1 MHEGAGRFDVQFS
14 SVRQG
19 DSMTFETFIPAR
31 AKNVLELIGD
41 APTDFETS
49 EEKFLEIQPECK
61 YTVTENLDGVKG
73 IFDTILI
80 QSALIGTLSN
90 KKLVALIKKIAMHLK
105 NNGTMIFT
113 LDNIG
118 NADNLNA
125 ILEGKPPK
133 FKVTLTRDE
142 LNDAI
147 EEAGLNV
154 LRSLNA
160 GRGTQVKRQ
169 IADIAKT
176 ELAVFVYIFTA
187 YKSDPPK
194 KTLIQTLIGEETVC
208 APSRVHMPNA
218 FFMTEP
224 NVFIVASRVGKP
236 YRLFEREQF
245 EERVF
250 INQRMCFPSFAV
262 GLDFFNVLRE
272 KEILFVS
279 EMDDHPV
286 LWEDDYKKTAWINF
300 RAVHAIQTSTPYL
313 ADFLSQFNPHVQ
325 VFPNHLRR
333 LPPPRDFDYEFKHK
347 RPVTIFFGALNRD
360 GDFIELLPT
369 LNKFAR
375 QYGNKLA
382 FKILSRRNL
391 FDALESDNKTFVG
404 DMNKYE
410 GQFVS
415 YEAYEAA
422 IRSSDIAL
430 LPLRDNEF
438 NRSKSDL
445 KFIEC
450 AGSGAVVLASP
461 VVYSKTVEEG
471 RTGFIYRDE
480 KEFTNKLNLLIRNR
494 NLRRMVAEAAYAYV
508 KRERLMSQH
517 YQERLEWYR
526 ELLLRLPELT
536 AEAAKRLEKFVPLFR
551 REIAEFRARFAKD
564 SQQGAAKNLQGG
576 AEIIIPE

>member
-1 MHEGAGRFDVQFS
+1 
-14 SVRQG
+14 
-19 DSMTFETFIPAR
+19 MTFETFIPAR
-31 AKNVLELIGD
+31 AKAVLELTGD
-41 APTDFETS
+41 APADFETS
-49 EEKFLEIQPECK
+49 DKKFTEIQPECK
-61 YTVTENLDGVKG
+61 YTVAEDLSNVKG
-73 IFDTILI
+73 IFDAILV
-80 QSALIGTLSN
+80 QSPLIGTLNN
-90 KKLVALIKKIAMHLK
+90 KKLVALIRKIAGYLK
-105 NNGTMIFT
+105 ENGTLIFT

-118 NADNLNA
+118 YGENIAAL
-125 ILEGKPPK
+125 LEGKPPK
-133 FKVTLTRDE
+133 FKVTLTQGE

-160 GRGTQVKRQ
+160 GRSTQVRRQ
-169 IADIAKT
+169 IADLAKT

-187 YKSDPPK
+187 YKKEPPK
-194 KTLIQTLIGEETVC
+194 KTLIQTLIGESTVC

-224 NVFIVASRVGKP
+224 NVFIVSSRVGKP
-236 YRLFEREQF
+236 YKLFDREQF
-245 EERVF
+245 DERIF

-272 KEILFVS
+272 KEILFIS

-313 ADFLSQFNPHVQ
+313 ADFLSQFNPHVT

-333 LPPPRDFDYEFKHK
+333 LPPPRDFLEEFKHK
-347 RPVTIFFGALNRD
+347 KPVTIFFGALNRD
-360 GDFIELLPT
+360 GDFIELLPI
-369 LNKFAR
+369 LNRFAH
-375 QYGNKLA
+375 QYGSKLE
-382 FKILSRRNL
+382 FKILARRNL
-391 FDALESDNKTFVG
+391 FDALESEHKTFVG
-404 DMNKYE
+404 DMRRYE

-415 YEAYEAA
+415 YEAYEEA

-438 NRSKSDL
+438 NRAKSDL

-450 AGSGAVVLASP
+450 AANGAVALASP
-461 VVYSKTVEEG
+461 IVYSKTIEDG

-480 KEFTNKLNLLIRNR
+480 REFINKLNILIKNK
-494 NLRRMVAEAAYAYV
+494 NLRRMVATSAYNYV

-517 YQERLEWYR
+517 YLERLDWYR
-526 ELLLRLPELT
+526 ELLAKLPELT
-536 AEAAKRLEKFVPLFR
+536 AEAARRIERFAPLFKK
-551 REIAEFRARFAKD
+551 EIAEFRARLAKD
-564 SQQGAAKNLQGG
+564 SQRLPYQTERKSVSG